1 MPVTLRSVQIKM
13 KSSRGARQRW
23 YSYGQDTGCKL
34 QENHDELGVLLP
46 LKEFEHNILHHL
58 EQVDGIVLRCKT
70 NNKTAAMRKNSQQRF
85 WLVCR
90 KSGAV
95 TEHLIRHNAGED
107 QSERERE
114 NDQCGRCE
122 PRSGNTQVHRTEIV
136 NYTVEIQTVHLLDL
150 VKMGVQLLARHAGA
164 AVGKLSDE
172 LLESVA
178 F

>member
-1 MPVTLRSVQIKM
+1 
-13 KSSRGARQRW
+13 
-23 YSYGQDTGCKL
+23 
-34 QENHDELGVLLP
+34 
-46 LKEFEHNILHHL
+46 
-58 EQVDGIVLRCKT
+58 
-70 NNKTAAMRKNSQQRF
+70 MRKNSQQRL

-95 TEHLIRHNAGED
+95 TEHLIRHNVGED

-122 PRSGNTQVHRTEIV
+122 PRSGNAQVHRTEIV
-136 NYTVEIQTVHLLDL
+136 NCAVEIQTVHLLDL
-150 VKMGVQLLARHAGA
+150 VKRGVQMLARHAGA
-164 AVGKLSDE
+164 AVGNLSDE

>member
-1 MPVTLRSVQIKM
+1 
-13 KSSRGARQRW
+13 
-23 YSYGQDTGCKL
+23 
-34 QENHDELGVLLP
+34 
-46 LKEFEHNILHHL
+46 
-58 EQVDGIVLRCKT
+58 
-70 NNKTAAMRKNSQQRF
+70 MRKNSQQRF
-85 WLVCR
+85 WFVCR

-95 TEHLIRHNAGED
+95 TEHLIRCNAGED

-122 PRSGNTQVHRTEIV
+122 PRSRNTQVHRIEIV
-136 NYTVEIQTVHLLDL
+136 NCAVEIQTVHLLDL

>member
-1 MPVTLRSVQIKM
+1 
-13 KSSRGARQRW
+13 
-23 YSYGQDTGCKL
+23 
-34 QENHDELGVLLP
+34 
-46 LKEFEHNILHHL
+46 
-58 EQVDGIVLRCKT
+58 
-70 NNKTAAMRKNSQQRF
+70 MRKNSQQRLWF
-85 WLVCR
+85 VCR

-95 TEHLIRHNAGED
+95 MEHLIRHHAGED
-107 QSERERE
+107 QSEWERE

-122 PRSGNTQVHRTEIV
+122 PRSVNTQVHRTEIV
-136 NYTVEIQTVHLLDL
+136 NYTVEIQTGHLLDL

>member
-1 MPVTLRSVQIKM
+1 
-13 KSSRGARQRW
+13 
-23 YSYGQDTGCKL
+23 
-34 QENHDELGVLLP
+34 
-46 LKEFEHNILHHL
+46 
-58 EQVDGIVLRCKT
+58 
-70 NNKTAAMRKNSQQRF
+70 MRKTHSSGCG
-85 WLVCR
+85 LSAE

-136 NYTVEIQTVHLLDL
+136 NYTVEIETVHLLDL

-164 AVGKLSDE
+164 AVGKLSDA

-178 F
+178 FEVLVSVSVCENACSDVPSDNIGAGDKKRGVSG

>member
-1 MPVTLRSVQIKM
+1 
-13 KSSRGARQRW
+13 
-23 YSYGQDTGCKL
+23 
-34 QENHDELGVLLP
+34 
-46 LKEFEHNILHHL
+46 
-58 EQVDGIVLRCKT
+58 
-70 NNKTAAMRKNSQQRF
+70 MRKNSQQRF

-107 QSERERE
+107 QSERKRE
-114 NDQCGRCE
+114 NDQCGRYE

-136 NYTVEIQTVHLLDL
+136 NYTVEIQTMH
-150 VKMGVQLLARHAGA
+150 LLARHAGA
-164 AVGKLSDE
+164 GVGKLSNE

>member
-1 MPVTLRSVQIKM
+1 
-13 KSSRGARQRW
+13 
-23 YSYGQDTGCKL
+23 
-34 QENHDELGVLLP
+34 
-46 LKEFEHNILHHL
+46 
-58 EQVDGIVLRCKT
+58 
-70 NNKTAAMRKNSQQRF
+70 MRKNSQQRL

-95 TEHLIRHNAGED
+95 TEHLIRHNACED

-136 NYTVEIQTVHLLDL
+136 NCAVE
-150 VKMGVQLLARHAGA
+150 LLARHAGA

>member
-1 MPVTLRSVQIKM
+1 
-13 KSSRGARQRW
+13 
-23 YSYGQDTGCKL
+23 
-34 QENHDELGVLLP
+34 
-46 LKEFEHNILHHL
+46 
-58 EQVDGIVLRCKT
+58 
-70 NNKTAAMRKNSQQRF
+70 MRKNSQQRF

-122 PRSGNTQVHRTEIV
+122 SRSGNTQVHRTEIV

-150 VKMGVQLLARHAGA
+150 VKMGVHLLARHAGA

>member
-1 MPVTLRSVQIKM
+1 MNW
-13 KSSRGARQRW
+13 AF
-23 YSYGQDTGCKL
+23 CC
-34 QENHDELGVLLP
+34 
-46 LKEFEHNILHHL
+46 
-58 EQVDGIVLRCKT
+58 RCKT
-70 NNKTAAMRKNSQQRF
+70 NNKTAAMRKNSQQRLWF
-85 WLVCR
+85 VCR

-136 NYTVEIQTVHLLDL
+136 NYTVEIQTVHLL
-150 VKMGVQLLARHAGA
+150 ARHAGA